1 MNIILTSVVSGII
14 FMFSGFVMKDKR
26 YQSILGVL
34 LFIAMIVSAV
44 FQLKGCEIL
53 SGKYPNMIETD
64 PFRILFFIALCL
76 IGVYYL
82 LVNRYN
88 FTQPGSQVSDYLAL
102 IFISFSGIA
111 VLASFNNL
119 ILMFLGIEILSIPL
133 YALAGSAK
141 HKMKSTEAAIKYFL
155 MGSFSTGI
163 MLMGIALIYGASGSF
178 LMANLTAYAFDFQS
192 IYYLGWVLLIL
203 SMCFK
208 VSVAPMHFWAPDVY
222 DGTPTVFSSYMITI
236 VKGGAFMTFIA
247 VLSAFKITSGMVAD
261 NYRYLLSFIIILTLI
276 LGNFSALKQ
285 SSVKRMLAYSSVVQA
300 GFMMF
305 ALFEINDESRNALL
319 FYTVSYGLASI
330 VLFYALTKVG
340 NVDYKGFNGL
350 SKRSPVLAFASVVA
364 LLSLAGIPFT
374 SGFLAKFFI
383 LSSAMNVPSN
393 LILVLAA
400 LVLAVLSI
408 YYYIKVIIAMY
419 FRDSKKKKIKLSFSS
434 QLFLIIGTILTIAL
448 GVYPNLLWM
457 LLNCLSGK

>member
-1 MNIILTSVVSGII
+1 MNIILTSVLSGII
-14 FMFSGFVMKDKR
+14 FMFSGFVLKDKR
-26 YQSILGVL
+26 HQSILGVC
-34 LFIAMIVSAV
+34 LFIAMIIAAV
-44 FQLKGCEIL
+44 FQINGCEIL

-64 PFRILFFIALCL
+64 PYRISFFMILCL
-76 IGVYYL
+76 VGVFYL
-82 LVNRYN
+82 LVNRNN
-88 FTQPGSQVSDYLAL
+88 FSQPGSQVSDYMAL
-102 IFISFSGIA
+102 IFISFAGIA

-119 ILMFLGIEILSIPL
+119 LLMFLGIEILSIPL

-141 HKMKSTEAAIKYFL
+141 HKMKSTEAAVKYFL

-163 MLMGIALIYGASGSF
+163 MLMGIALIYGATGSF
-178 LMANLTAYAFDFQS
+178 LMANLSTYAFDFQS
-192 IYYLGWVLLIL
+192 IYYLGWVLLLL
-203 SMCFK
+203 SLCFK
-208 VSVAPMHFWAPDVY
+208 VSVAPLHFWAPDVY

-236 VKGGAFMTFIA
+236 VKGGAFMTFLT
-247 VLSAFKITSGMVAD
+247 VMSEFKITSGIVAD
-261 NYRYLLSFIIILTLI
+261 NYQYLISFIIILTLI

-305 ALFEINDESRNALL
+305 AFFEINEESQNALL

-330 VLFYALTKVG
+330 VLFYALTQVE

-374 SGFLAKFFI
+374 AGFLAKFMI
-383 LSSAMNVPSN
+383 LSSAMNEPSN
-393 LILVLAA
+393 LILVIAA

-408 YYYIKVIIAMY
+408 YYYLKVIVAMY
-419 FRDSKKKKIKLSFSS
+419 FRSSNKKKIKLSFSS
-434 QLFLIIGTILTIAL
+434 QLFLIIGTILIVAL
-448 GVYPNLLWM
+448 GVYPDLLWM
-457 LLNCLSGK
+457 GLNCLLSE

>member
-1 MNIILTSVVSGII
+1 MNIILTSALSGII
-14 FMFSGFVMKDKR
+14 FMFSGFVFKNKR
-26 YQSILGVL
+26 HLNLIAVL
-34 LFIAMIVSAV
+34 LFALMIVSAV
-44 FQLKGCEIL
+44 FQLNGTEIL
-53 SGKYPNMIETD
+53 NGKYPNMIETD
-64 PFRILFFIALCL
+64 PFRMWFFVLLCA
-76 IGVYYL
+76 IGIYYV

-88 FTQPGSQVSDYLAL
+88 FSNPGKQVSDYLAL
-102 IFISFSGIA
+102 IFISFTGIA
-111 VLASFNNL
+111 VLAVFNNL

-155 MGSFSTGI
+155 MGAFSTGI

-178 LMANLTAYAFDFQS
+178 LMSNLTIYAFDFQS
-192 IYYLGWVLLIL
+192 IYYLGWVLLLL
-203 SMCFK
+203 SLCFK

-236 VKGGAFMTFIA
+236 VKGAAFMTFIT
-247 VLSAFKITSGMVAD
+247 VLSAFKITSEIISL
-261 NYRYLLSFIIILTLI
+261 NYQLIISFIIILTLV

-285 SSVKRMLAYSSVVQA
+285 TSVKRMLAYSSVVQA

-305 ALFEINDESRNALL
+305 ALFEINEESKKALL

-330 VLFYALTKVG
+330 VLFFVLARLKNVG
-340 NVDYKGFNGL
+340 YKDFNGL
-350 SKRSPVLAFASVVA
+350 GKRSPILAFSSVVA

-383 LSSAMNVPSN
+383 LSSAMNEPSN
-393 LILVLAA
+393 LILVIAA
-400 LVLAVLSI
+400 LVLAVLSV

-419 FRDSKKKKIKLSFSS
+419 FRSSKKKSI
-434 QLFLIIGTILTIAL
+434 QLTFTTQLLLVVGTVLIIAL
-448 GVYPNLLWM
+448 GVYPDLLWM
-457 LLNCLSGK
+457 ALDFNP

>member
-1 MNIILTSVVSGII
+1 
-14 FMFSGFVMKDKR
+14 MFSGFVMKNKR

-44 FQLKGCEIL
+44 FQLKGCEML

-64 PFRILFFIALCL
+64 PFRISFFMALCL

-88 FTQPGSQVSDYLAL
+88 FTKPGSKVSDYLAL

-111 VLASFNNL
+111 ILASFNNL

-141 HKMKSTEAAIKYFL
+141 HKMKSTEAAVKYFL

-178 LMANLTAYAFDFQS
+178 LMANLGTYAFDFQS

-247 VLSAFKITSGMVAD
+247 AMSSFKITSGLVAD

-305 ALFEINDESRNALL
+305 ALFEINDESRSALL

-330 VLFYALTKVG
+330 VLFYALTKVDDV
-340 NVDYKGFNGL
+340 NYKGFNGL
-350 SKRSPVLAFASVVA
+350 SKRAPVLAFASVVA

-434 QLFLIIGTILTIAL
+434 QFFLIIGTLLTIAL
-448 GVYPNLLWM
+448 GIYPDLLWM
-457 LLNCLSGK
+457 LLNCLSSK